1 MKTKHSLI
9 VILSVLM
16 AFTACMQTEF
26 DGMPLQ
32 QLTDAERWET
42 THTIQQLIDEF
53 STGQSDYPVR
63 SNSGD
68 KDLFRV
74 DTIRRGGTPVVV
86 SGRVVSSDIE
96 GNIYKNLT
104 IQDNTG
110 MGLKISIDVSSS
122 SAVYP
127 VGQLIH
133 IKCNGLIIG
142 KYGDMFQLGSLFYNN
157 NSDDRKKGYEP
168 GRIPYLLFKE
178 KVQIDGLPDKSKI
191 VIEEMTIAEIRA
203 SGREVHSKIVKIK
216 DAYFTGYGMV
226 NFDRKKLT
234 PAEMFF
240 GLPKPSITGV
250 PVSREISDDTGGI
263 NIATSEYAR
272 FADKPLPASTIKGD
286 IIVIVGWYWDN
297 ARYDDEHWQLT
308 LRSIGD
314 LGTGFEDYLTQINY
328 KK

>member
-32 QLTDAERWET
+32 QLTDAERWQT

-53 STGQSDYPVR
+53 STGQSDYPAR
-63 SNSGD
+63 PDIG
-68 KDLFRV
+68 DLFRV
-74 DTIRRGGTPVVV
+74 DTIRRGGTPVVI

-133 IKCNGLIIG
+133 IKCNGFVIG
-142 KYGDMFQLGSLFYNN
+142 KYGDMFQLGSLYYNN

-178 KVQIDGLPDKSKI
+178 KVQIDGVPDKNKI

-203 SGREVHSKIVKIK
+203 SGREIHSKIVKIK
-216 DAYFTGYGMV
+216 DAYFTGRGA
-226 NFDRKKLT
+226 DRGSPTSIPDNQKIF
-234 PAEMFF
+234 A
-240 GLPKPSITGV
+240 PSTNGV
-250 PVSREISDDTGGI
+250 GYPQAREIQDGTGNI
-263 NIATSEYAR
+263 FIATSEYAR
-272 FADKPLPASTIKGD
+272 FANKPIPAPTYQGD
-286 IIVIVGWYWDN
+286 IIAIVVVQ
-297 ARYDDEHWQLT
+297 R
-308 LRSIGD
+308 
-314 LGTGFEDYLTQINY
+314 
-328 KK
+328 